1 MFEKAGGLMQKD
13 LTPNTRFAAPEEKLV
28 EAGLLF
34 DTYGE
39 LLTERQRVFMRLHF
53 EEDLSFSDIAR
64 EFKISRQAVHDSVKH
79 ALFSLAELERVLGLV
94 TKAES
99 GHNGGGV
106 PTAAPARSAD
116 VSDRLAALRQ
126 QVNERCEPSVS
137 GWICQEI
144 NDLIA
149 LMGERS

>member
-1 MFEKAGGLMQKD
+1 MFEKASGFMQKD

-79 ALFSLAELERVLGLV
+79 ALFSLNELERVLGLV
-94 TKAES
+94 SKGAT
-99 GHNGGGV
+99 GHNGGNA
-106 PTAAPARSAD
+106 PTPVLSAAVAE
-116 VSDRLAALRQ
+116 RLGILRQ
-126 QVNERCEPSVS
+126 QVSERCEPSVS
-137 GWICQEI
+137 EWICREI
-144 NDLIA
+144 GELLA
-149 LMGERS
+149 LAGERS

>member
-1 MFEKAGGLMQKD
+1 MFEKASGFMQKD

-99 GHNGGGV
+99 GHNGGSVPAAASVLNAGV
-106 PTAAPARSAD
+106 AERL
-116 VSDRLAALRQ
+116 VSLRQ
-126 QVNERCEPSVS
+126 QVNERCEPPVS
-137 GWICQEI
+137 EWICREI
-144 NDLIA
+144 GELIA
-149 LMGERS
+149 LVGERS